1 MQIMAGKR
9 ELQVKL
15 KGGKVE
21 RSAASGY
28 IINPL
33 LQAISKDRGGVSGVS
48 VVLASPCGTCSR
60 GRVVLP
66 RVEAKW

>member
-33 LQAISKDRGGVSGVS
+33 LQAISKG
-48 VVLASPCGTCSR
+48 
-60 GRVVLP
+60 
-66 RVEAKW
+66 

>member
-21 RSAASGY
+21 RSAPSGY

-33 LQAISKDRGGVSGVS
+33 L
-48 VVLASPCGTCSR
+48 
-60 GRVVLP
+60 
-66 RVEAKW
+66 

>member
-15 KGGKVE
+15 KGGKVA
-21 RSAASGY
+21 RSAPSEY

-33 LQAISKDRGGVSGVS
+33 LQAISSGQGGVLGVS
-48 VVLASPCGTCSR
+48 AVLASPRGTRSR
-60 GRVVLP
+60 GRVMLP
-66 RVEAKW
+66 RAEARC

>member
-9 ELQVKL
+9 VLQVKL

-21 RSAASGY
+21 RSAPSGC

-33 LQAISKDRGGVSGVS
+33 LIQWPGGCLGGVS
-48 VVLASPCGTCSR
+48 VVLTRSR

-66 RVEAKW
+66 RAEAKW